1 MPLIKPLRGRQA
13 EAIRNDQLVLE
24 AAREVFARQGFDA
37 PVAAIA
43 EHAGV
48 GMGSLYRRYGGKE
61 ELLQRVCILSMQQ
74 NLGAADRALRADD
87 PWEGLCD
94 YIRECIGF
102 ATGSFS
108 PVAGQIQATEEMWQ
122 LARAVRRRV
131 ARVVR
136 RAQGKGSLRAD
147 VNAIDILLLIG
158 HFSRAF
164 PPAPGSSEDPT
175 RWRQLAI
182 TLNGLRVAT
191 GQRLPGPAPTGRD
204 YETRWA

>member
-1 MPLIKPLRGRQA
+1 M
-13 EAIRNDQLVLE
+13 
-24 AAREVFARQGFDA
+24 
-37 PVAAIA
+37 AAIA
-43 EHAGV
+43 ERAGV

-61 ELLQRVCILSMQQ
+61 EMLQRVCVLSLQQ
-74 NLGAADRALRADD
+74 NLAAADRALQADD
-87 PWEGLCD
+87 SWEGLWD

-122 LARAVRRRV
+122 LARTVRRRV
-131 ARVVR
+131 VRVVR
-136 RAQGKGSLRAD
+136 RAQEKGSLRAD
-147 VNAIDILLLIG
+147 VNAIDILLLIE

-164 PPAPGSSEDPT
+164 PPPGASEDPT

-182 TLNGLRVAT
+182 TLNGLRAAT
-191 GQRLPGPAPTGRD
+191 GQPLPGPAPTGRD